1 MHFQIIW
8 NRVKKNSLKLRQY
21 IVYHLYIQEKKY
33 LRCCYATC
41 LAKNRFV
48 DTFFRRRH
56 FYLPTILLLLLFFFF
71 HQIENSIKY
80 LRTFPTIPHLTPGGN
95 VGGMW
100 GIYFLI
106 FFRYSCSLL
115 DVLSNGVIK
124 LYGGNRGE
132 CGGNV

>member
-1 MHFQIIW
+1 MFLFILICIFTFLVVLLIVGRKIADAFPNYLKSRQ
-8 NRVKKNSLKLRQY
+8 KKFFETTS
-21 IVYHLYIQEKKY
+21 VYCLSFIHSGKKY

-48 DTFFRRRH
+48 DTFICQLYYYYYYF
-56 FYLPTILLLLLFFFF
+56 FFFF

-106 FFRYSCSLL
+106 FF
-115 DVLSNGVIK
+115 
-124 LYGGNRGE
+124 
-132 CGGNV
+132 

>member
-21 IVYHLYIQEKKY
+21 IVYHLYIQEKNIWGVVMQRVWLKIASSTLLSANY
-33 LRCCYATC
+33 IIII
-41 LAKNRFV
+41 
-48 DTFFRRRH
+48 FF
-56 FYLPTILLLLLFFFF
+56 FFFFF

-124 LYGGNRGE
+124 LYGGNRGNV
-132 CGGNV
+132 GGMFKNG

>member
-21 IVYHLYIQEKKY
+21 IVYHLYIQEKNIWGVVMQRVWLKI
-33 LRCCYATC
+33 ASSTHFS
-41 LAKNRFV
+41 AV
-48 DTFFRRRH
+48 DTFICQLYYYYYF
-56 FYLPTILLLLLFFFF
+56 FFFF